1 MKPINLAKIMKLAEV
16 VENRREL
23 IRATGN
29 GSEERKKA
37 YACVEAARA
46 DLEQVASAVTAAI
59 EAAEGRATVRTI
71 TAEDIALYLIEV
83 EKTLALKKAY
93 MNGVTVS
100 VDLNAQAFPAA
111 YKYIP
116 ESTQFKAEYKNGSWR
131 LMEVWRGRCR
141 TSGKHACH
149 VELPEAAKKEIIY
162 SMQCLDVYGGRTK

>member
-1 MKPINLAKIMKLAEV
+1 MKPINLAKIMQLAAV

-23 IRATGN
+23 IHTTGN

-46 DLEQVASAVTAAI
+46 DLEQAASAVTAAI
-59 EAAEGRATVRTI
+59 KAAEGRATVRTI

-93 MNGVTVS
+93 MNGVSVS
-100 VDLNAQAFPAA
+100 VDLNAQAFAKA
-111 YKYIP
+111 YKYTP

-131 LMEVWRGRCR
+131 LTDVYRNSCC
-141 TSGKHACH
+141 TSSNLACT
-149 VELPEAAKKEIIY
+149 VYLPEAAQKAIIN
-162 SMQCLDVYGGRTK
+162 SMKCLNAYGARTK